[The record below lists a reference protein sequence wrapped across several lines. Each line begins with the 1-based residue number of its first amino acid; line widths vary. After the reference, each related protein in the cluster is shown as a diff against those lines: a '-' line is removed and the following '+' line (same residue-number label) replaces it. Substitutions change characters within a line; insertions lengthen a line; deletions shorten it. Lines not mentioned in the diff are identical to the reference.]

1 MTTTTRRARQPLR
14 TISSELEDALA
25 QLLFSAS
32 SIVDA
37 HGDFEPAV
45 VGARALNS
53 IRRVGLIALA
63 DAGGKPKRTR
73 PAAVLQLAA

>member
-1 MTTTTRRARQPLR
+1 M
-14 TISSELEDALA
+14 SSELEDALA

-32 SIVDA
+32 SIIDA

-45 VGARALNS
+45 VSVRALNS

-63 DAGGKPKRTR
+63 DAGGKPKRKRVR